1 MNLLELRRAKFAAK
15 SKSQPQAIATQT
27 VATLATDSIPSVAK
41 VAVVAVAEPQK
52 KIQQVL
58 AIDDIFTIRYWLWQ
72 IEERSERVIEII
84 LNRCC
89 NEPEALAYYRNR
101 TKEVQPLRK
110 QLDMHGCD
118 VCNNLS
124 PNGICKSATRLG
136 AMKGYR
142 PVLGRLLDHRC
153 PEWTAITMKLLL

>member
-27 VATLATDSIPSVAK
+27 VATVATGSIPSVAK
-41 VAVVAVAEPQK
+41 VAAVAVAEPQK
-52 KIQQVL
+52 KIQQDL
-58 AIDDIFTIRYWLWQ
+58 SIDDLFKIGHWLWQ
-72 IEERSERVIEII
+72 IEERSAEAIELI
-84 LNRCC
+84 LTRCC

-101 TKEVQPLRK
+101 AKEVQPIWK

-118 VCNNLS
+118 VCNNLN

-153 PEWTAITMKLLL
+153 PEWTEITMKLLL